1 MALRAHDIARKVK
14 SWHGFLILT
23 LAGLSLVTSC
33 GSEEQIAQLR
43 DEQKARE
50 HVLQQQI
57 DQLNHEID
65 KLWRG
70 VRCQNPRV
78 AEFLNELKNCDS
90 DTCATRNIDQML
102 SLMMTEQHVLLRLPA
117 SANPQQSIKS
127 VAPIRMEQLRQRLGP
142 GNVTHISRLLLMA
155 MPLNVTAKTLQ
166 QDPNVNATVTGRL
179 FKRYLSEELK
189 LASDLPFIGPYPVT
203 CKEKSQIMDRYARTN
218 RDDKAVTEEP
228 KPKDPQVAL
237 WIFKVD
243 C

>member
-1 MALRAHDIARKVK
+1 MGTRIHGIPRYVN
-14 SWHGFLILT
+14 SWLGIGVVV
-23 LAGLSLVTSC
+23 AGLCIAASC
-33 GSEEQIAQLR
+33 GNEDQVAMLR
-43 DEQKARE
+43 DEQKTRE

-102 SLMMTEQHVLLRLPA
+102 NLMLTEQHVLLRLPA
-117 SANPQQSIKS
+117 SPNPQQSIKS
-127 VAPIRMEQLRQRLGP
+127 VAPIRIEQLRQRLGSA
-142 GNVTHISRLLLMA
+142 NVTHISRLLLMA
-155 MPLNVTAKTLQ
+155 MPLNMAAKSLR

-189 LASDLPFIGPYPVT
+189 LASNIPIIGPYPVT

-228 KPKDPQVAL
+228 NSKEPQVAL